1 MRTLLGFCLALLAA
15 TSLPAQNQSGFVQP
29 LPGIMSTGSVVH
41 PGGTSSMPGVQ
52 RTTGSVVHPGGSTS
66 QIGIPGV
73 RPLGL
78 NGVRT
83 PFRNGTGAYAYPYA
97 YPVYVGGYG
106 YDMPVQQQAPQPG
119 QPNVIVIYPP
129 APPPAP
135 LPTQMY
141 YTQPPQPSVI
151 EVPQAQ
157 DQQQE
162 ATHYLI
168 AFKDHSIYSA
178 VAYWV
183 DGDTLHYF
191 TNGNTHNQVS
201 VSLVDRELTKKL
213 NENSGLE
220 VKLPP
225 LK

>member
-1 MRTLLGFCLALLAA
+1 MRTLIGFCLALLAA
-15 TSLPAQNQSGFVQP
+15 SVLSAQGHSGFVQP
-29 LPGIMSTGSVVH
+29 MPGIMSTGSVVH

-66 QIGIPGV
+66 QIGFPGF
-73 RPLGL
+73 RPQGMA
-78 NGVRT
+78 GQRSH
-83 PFRNGTGAYAYPYA
+83 FRNGVGVYA

-106 YDMPVQQQAPQPG
+106 YPYMYGYDTPPAPVQQQPA

-129 APPPAP
+129 SSPAPAYYQTAPP
-135 LPTQMY
+135 Q
-141 YTQPPQPSVI
+141 SSIV
-151 EVPQAQ
+151 EVPQASAQQ
-157 DQQQE
+157 DQSE

-225 LK
+225 AK